1 MSKTPD
7 NSSILDRSA
16 GFMMGVTSRK
26 MTQLFM
32 QRLKPYDITPEQ
44 WMVLYCIQEKDGMIQ
59 KEIASRACKDKPT
72 TTRILD
78 ALESKGLITKQTGP
92 SDRRSFL
99 VYATEKGRQLIA
111 QTEEIERTAVK
122 DVTSGLSKTEYDQ
135 LISLLRRIGDSIDH
149 LTDKE

>member
-1 MSKTPD
+1 
-7 NSSILDRSA
+7 
-16 GFMMGVTSRK
+16 
-26 MTQLFM
+26 
-32 QRLKPYDITPEQ
+32 
-44 WMVLYCIQEKDGMIQ
+44 MIQ
-59 KEIASRACKDKPT
+59 KEIANRACKDKPT

-111 QTEEIERTAVK
+111 QTEDIEKKTVEDA
-122 DVTSGLSKTEYDQ
+122 TSGLSKTEYDQ
-135 LISLLRRIGDSIDH
+135 LIALLRRIGDNIDN